1 LSFPNLTGDIANF
14 ADSKLRLL
22 RNNELELNG
31 QVLGL
36 IVFNSFLPSNRVAD
50 VFGAAGIQSA
60 GINTLSEF
68 LTSQLS
74 LFITNILNSMVDEGG
89 LISGIDF
96 DLNVRNN
103 NFGISS
109 SNNILPD
116 EIAVRN
122 TLVFKNNRFSVD
134 IGGNY
139 VIQNQGIAINQVLPD
154 FALEFQLT
162 EDRKLKVRLYGKYD
176 IDPITITGLR
186 EKYGLGVAFR
196 TEFGSMVDFEKN
208 LKSTVT
214 QITEK

>member
-1 LSFPNLTGDIANF
+1 
-14 ADSKLRLL
+14 
-22 RNNELELNG
+22 
-31 QVLGL
+31 
-36 IVFNSFLPSNRVAD
+36 
-50 VFGAAGIQSA
+50 
-60 GINTLSEF
+60 
-68 LTSQLS
+68 
-74 LFITNILNSMVDEGG
+74 M
-89 LISGIDF
+89 
-96 DLNVRNN
+96 
-103 NFGISS
+103 
-109 SNNILPD
+109 
-116 EIAVRN
+116 
-122 TLVFKNNRFSVD
+122 D

>member
-1 LSFPNLTGDIANF
+1 MASPDDQRLAGQNTEVDLQLKLGGSLYKPEIRFDLSFPNLTGDIANF

-134 IGGNY
+134 ILSL
-139 VIQNQGIAINQVLPD
+139 IHI
-154 FALEFQLT
+154 
-162 EDRKLKVRLYGKYD
+162 
-176 IDPITITGLR
+176 
-186 EKYGLGVAFR
+186 
-196 TEFGSMVDFEKN
+196 
-208 LKSTVT
+208 
-214 QITEK
+214 

>member
-1 LSFPNLTGDIANF
+1 
-14 ADSKLRLL
+14 
-22 RNNELELNG
+22 
-31 QVLGL
+31 
-36 IVFNSFLPSNRVAD
+36 
-50 VFGAAGIQSA
+50 
-60 GINTLSEF
+60 
-68 LTSQLS
+68 
-74 LFITNILNSMVDEGG
+74 MVGEGG

-103 NFGISS
+103 NFGIA

-116 EIAVRN
+116 EIAVSN

-139 VIQNQGIAINQVLPD
+139 VLQNQGIAINQVLPN

-162 EDRKLKVRLYGKYD
+162 EDRKLKIRLYGKYD

-196 TEFGSMVDFEKN
+196 TEFGNMLDFEKK
-208 LKSTVT
+208 LKATAAEV
-214 QITEK
+214 INR